1 MKWGLF
7 SLLVSYC
14 SRRGLLQLGLAADA
28 AVGGLVKR
36 AEVLVKKF
44 VVCRDGNHGG
54 VVGSVGEFGYVN
66 IPTTL
71 VGPLLKGFAKGC
83 IGRHPS
89 REGHV
94 VYARLLDGQVEFLH
108 ENVYDC
114 GFERGCEVFKVV
126 GYEIRVSG
134 ELVA

>member
-1 MKWGLF
+1 M
-7 SLLVSYC
+7 
-14 SRRGLLQLGLAADA
+14 QLGLAADA

-44 VVCRDGNHGG
+44 VVCRDGNHGC

-83 IGRHPS
+83 VGRNAS
-89 REGHV
+89 REGYV
-94 VYARLLDGQVEFLH
+94 VYARLLDCQVEFLH

-126 GYEIRVSG
+126 GYEIWVSG